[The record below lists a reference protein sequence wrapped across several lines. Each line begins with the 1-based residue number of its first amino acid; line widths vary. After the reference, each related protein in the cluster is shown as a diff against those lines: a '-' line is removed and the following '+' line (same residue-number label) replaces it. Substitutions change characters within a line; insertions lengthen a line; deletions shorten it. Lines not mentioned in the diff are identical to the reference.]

1 MGILQSTPMAAVT
14 VYTTQ
19 WCGFCARAKELLRG
33 KKVAFREVDVDSR
46 PDLRAWL
53 AEKTRQSTVPQV
65 FVNGAPLGGYT
76 DIAALD
82 RSGRLDPLLDA
93 PAAADADAALKV

>member
-1 MGILQSTPMAAVT
+1 MAAVT

-19 WCGFCARAKELLRG
+19 WCPYCVRAKELLRD
-33 KKVAFREVDVDSR
+33 KNVTFREIDVDAR
-46 PDLRAWL
+46 PDLRSWL
-53 AEKTRQSTVPQV
+53 ADRTRQRTVPQV

-82 RSGRLDPLLDA
+82 RTGKLDDLLAA
-93 PAAADADAALKV
+93 PAASEADAALKV